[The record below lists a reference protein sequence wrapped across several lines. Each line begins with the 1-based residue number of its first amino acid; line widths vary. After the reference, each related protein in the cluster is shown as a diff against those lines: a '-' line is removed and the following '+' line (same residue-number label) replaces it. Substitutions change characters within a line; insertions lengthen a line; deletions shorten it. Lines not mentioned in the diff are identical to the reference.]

1 VKEYKAIYRERH
13 KVMDK
18 PWVIR

>member
-1 VKEYKAIYRERH
+1 VKEYKAIYRGRH